1 MQQDIKDYVS
11 KWIVCQK
18 VKYERGKALGLLQ
31 PLPILGLPW
40 QSISMEFAG
49 LPKSTQGNNGIWT
62 IFDCFSKHAHF
73 LPVKKTIKAKNMATL
88 FLSQV
93 FKHHGMPSSIVSDRD
108 PRMTS
113 LFWRG
118 MFENLGTKLNF
129 SLAYHPK
136 MDGQSKVTNSI
147 FLDLLKSYVG
157 EIAQA
162 NQWEKYLP
170 FVEYAYNNTIHSS
183 TSKTSFEVIDGRPQ
197 LPLILKP
204 HKKIFATNE
213 EVQDI
218 RVAFDKIKESMSLA

>member
-1 MQQDIKDYVS
+1 
-11 KWIVCQK
+11 
-18 VKYERGKALGLLQ
+18 
-31 PLPILGLPW
+31 
-40 QSISMEFAG
+40 
-49 LPKSTQGNNGIWT
+49 
-62 IFDCFSKHAHF
+62 
-73 LPVKKTIKAKNMATL
+73 MATL

-129 SLAYHPK
+129 SSAYHPK
-136 MDGQSKVTNSI
+136 TDGQSKVANSI
-147 FLDLLKSYVG
+147 VLDLLKSYVG
-157 EIAQA
+157 EVAQA

-170 FVEYAYNNTIHSS
+170 LVEYAYNNTIHSS
-183 TSKTSFEVIDGRPQ
+183 TGKTPFEVIEGRPQ

-204 HKKIFATNE
+204 HNKIFAADE

-218 RVAFDKIKESMSLA
+218 RVAFDKIKESISLAQQKYKRAADKHRKSLEFQEDDWVLL